1 MASIHTSQQLWELEF
16 KEKEVYRRHT
26 LDVIHEQIHRNLSK
40 VSYDLEDP
48 NFDFADHFGSDGSDK
63 LDVRVSLRKVTDYMN
78 LVVVMDARVVDE
90 LIRWHPDRGRDVFD
104 FKQGRRDPHTIFG
117 VGLIL
122 STSRDEFL
130 VPTRY
135 IWEEKQ

>member
-1 MASIHTSQQLWELEF
+1 MTSVYTSQQLWELGF

-26 LDVIHEQIHRNLSK
+26 LDVIQEQIRRSLSK
-40 VSYDLEDP
+40 VSYDP

-63 LDVRVSLRKVTDYMN
+63 LDVRGSLRKVTDYMN

-90 LIRWHPDRGRDVFD
+90 LIRWHPNNGRDVFD
-104 FKQGRRDPHTIFG
+104 FKQGRHDPHKIFG
-117 VGLIL
+117 VDLIL

>member
-1 MASIHTSQQLWELEF
+1 MASVHTSQHLWELEF
-16 KEKEVYRRHT
+16 KEKEAYRRHV
-26 LDVIHEQIHRNLSK
+26 LDTIHKQVHRNLSK

-48 NFDFADHFGSDGSDK
+48 NFDFVNHFGSDGLGDSIA
-63 LDVRVSLRKVTDYMN
+63 RVSFKKVSEYMN
-78 LVVVMDARVVDE
+78 LVVVMDSRVVDE

-104 FKQGRRDPHTIFG
+104 FKQGRRDPHKIFG
-117 VGLIL
+117 VDLIL
-122 STSRDEFL
+122 SISRDDFL